1 MKESLAQ
8 HIKELTHRKK
18 PQEEVLMLEACSVA
32 QFLWEL

>member
-8 HIKELTHRKK
+8 HIKELTHQKK